1 MPIECGYYLN
11 LTRKTVN
18 NMKLTNEEIK
28 EIADR
33 MDDLMWEGF
42 HDIVYDVYL
51 QREESFLDEEISDSD
66 VIKVRKE
73 LNKYI

>member
-1 MPIECGYYLN
+1 
-11 LTRKTVN
+11 
-18 NMKLTNEEIK
+18 MKLTDEEIK

-51 QREESFLDEEISDSD
+51 QREDSFLDEEISDSD
-66 VIKVRKE
+66 VIKVREE
-73 LNKYI
+73 LKKYI

>member
-1 MPIECGYYLN
+1 MILAMQ
-11 LTRKTVN
+11 LTD
-18 NMKLTNEEIK
+18 EEIK

-33 MDDLMWEGF
+33 MDDLMWHGF

-51 QREESFLDEEISDSD
+51 QRDTSYAFLDEEISDSD

-73 LNKYI
+73 LKKYI

>member
-1 MPIECGYYLN
+1 MILDMQ
-11 LTRKTVN
+11 LTD
-18 NMKLTNEEIK
+18 EEIK

-51 QREESFLDEEISDSD
+51 QREDSFLDEEISDSD

-73 LNKYI
+73 LKKYI

>member
-1 MPIECGYYLN
+1 
-11 LTRKTVN
+11 
-18 NMKLTNEEIK
+18 MKLTDEEIK

-51 QREESFLDEEISDSD
+51 QREKSFLDEEISHSD

-73 LNKYI
+73 LKKYI